1 MNLILMSSTKV
12 VILSIS
18 ELLLF
23 LSRRE
28 CGYF

>member
-28 CGYF
+28 LGYF

>member
-1 MNLILMSSTKV
+1 MNPILMSSTKV
-12 VILSIS
+12 SILSIS
-18 ELLLF
+18 KLLLF